1 MLAPPRID
9 QSLARSVRRAYFRS
23 LLSEWDRTTAAL
35 KAASRRNTFRN
46 RWITSDKQLNA
57 QVKVMEKIISPRL
70 PIAQVRLDARSRGAS
85 VVLALLPDPL
95 PPLVTATSNASVEAM
110 MLLRPDGLVWKPVN
124 VVVSGHAVD
133 RVIQRCRLMEL
144 PIGHEDLAAV
154 NAEFADALPLACVAA
169 SALRRLCASG
179 GPEAA
184 EAAEALNVLLP
195 APHGVFLASW
205 QAQAGHLRV
214 KTFVGQD
221 QLNDAERIALG
232 DLRRIAAGSIES
244 HVLDDILPGW
254 LSLDP
259 TALHAELVEA
269 WRRFGWRFDVDRL
282 HPGLSDL
289 AWSSH

>member
-1 MLAPPRID
+1 MLAPARID

-57 QVKVMEKIISPRL
+57 QVRVMEKIISPRL

-95 PPLVTATSNASVEAM
+95 PPSVTATSNASVEAM

-144 PIGHEDLAAV
+144 PIGREDLAAV

-169 SALRRLCASG
+169 SALRRLAASA
-179 GPEAA
+179 GP

-195 APHGVFLASW
+195 APHGVFLANW
-205 QAQAGHLRV
+205 QDDAGRLLL
-214 KTFVGQD
+214 KTFIGRD
-221 QLNDAERIALG
+221 QLNDAERVALD
-232 DLRRIAAGSIES
+232 DLRRLAAGSIES

-259 TALHAELVEA
+259 QALHAELLDA

-289 AWSSH
+289 AWSTH

>member
-1 MLAPPRID
+1 MMLAPARID

-35 KAASRRNTFRN
+35 REAGRRNTFRN
-46 RWITSDKQLNA
+46 RWITSEKQLRA
-57 QVKVMEKIISPRL
+57 QARVLEKIVSPRL

-95 PPLVTATSNASVEAM
+95 PASVTATSNASVEAM
-110 MLLRPDGLVWKPVN
+110 MLLRPDGFVCKPVN

-144 PIGHEDLAAV
+144 PIGREDLAAV

-169 SALRRLCASG
+169 SALRRLCATDG
-179 GPEAA
+179 AD
-184 EAAEALNVLLP
+184 AAEALNVLLP

-205 QAQAGHLRV
+205 QAAACRLLVR
-214 KTFVGQD
+214 TFVGRD
-221 QLNDAERIALG
+221 QLNDAERAALD
-232 DLRRIAAGSIES
+232 DLRQIAAGSIES

-259 TALHAELVEA
+259 QALHTELLDA

-289 AWSSH
+289 TWSAH